1 MPDMNERTEFQ
12 GGGVM
17 PNGVFP
23 KGNDALTP
31 SDKLL
36 LGYTTGQEEDSRAPL
51 DPGVF
56 YGNAYFD
63 PNARPPRDRAR
74 ETRERQARQAEA
86 RRYTETRRPTD
97 GNY

>member
-1 MPDMNERTEFQ
+1 MSDYSMDDRTEFQ

-31 SDKLL
+31 SDKFL
-36 LGYTTGQEEDSRAPL
+36 LGYTTGQEEDSRAKV

-56 YGNAYFD
+56 YGNEYFD
-63 PNARPPRDRAR
+63 PNEKRPVD
-74 ETRERQARQAEA
+74 RERLRREQQIRRREA
-86 RRYTETRRPTD
+86 RRYRETPR
-97 GNY
+97 